1 MGECQLSFDRQQASA
16 SCIMPPSLSQTL
28 GKRPLLE
35 PESHDG
41 GDNANHLGASD
52 FINLSSHSH
61 CLPPRKKQRFGTGL
75 RGGGENQSRHEKVQS
90 SLPIRLLRSVPSK
103 DSREHSSGEWELHK
117 STIQRLYVAE
127 KRKLREV
134 MEIMNRD
141 YGFAA
146 TYVSGM
152 FRIKYYLSD

>member
-28 GKRPLLE
+28 GKRPLFE
-35 PESHDG
+35 PESHNS
-41 GDNANHLGASD
+41 GDNANHQGASD

-61 CLPPRKKQRFGTGL
+61 CLSPRKKQRFGTGV
-75 RGGGENQSRHEKVQS
+75 RGGGENQSFHKKVQS

-103 DSREHSSGEWELHK
+103 DSREHSPGEWERYK
-117 STIQRLYVAE
+117 STIQHLYVTE
-127 KRKLREV
+127 NKKLREV

-141 YGFAA
+141 YKFAA

-152 FRIKYYLSD
+152 FCIKYYLSD

>member
-1 MGECQLSFDRQQASA
+1 MS
-16 SCIMPPSLSQTL
+16 PSLSQTL
-28 GKRPLLE
+28 GKRPLFE
-35 PESHDG
+35 PESHG
-41 GDNANHLGASD
+41 GCDNANHPGVSD

-61 CLPPRKKQRFGTGL
+61 CLSPRKKQRFGTGV
-75 RGGGENQSRHEKVQS
+75 RGRGENRSRHEKVQS
-90 SLPIRLLRSVPSK
+90 LLPIRLLRSVPSK
-103 DSREHSSGEWELHK
+103 DSREHSPGEWELHK

-127 KRKLREV
+127 RRKLREV

-152 FRIKYYLSD
+152 FHIKYYLSD